1 MTAAAG
7 ELGGAGPMIAV
18 VIDDADI
25 GAAITADLE
34 RRYAPD
40 FGVVQLSSA
49 AADTELAAF
58 DRLAAVISTVE
69 LESSSGVELLRA
81 VRRTHPDAR
90 RVLLVD
96 RGQWTSHPVRRAMVL
111 GDVDGYLF
119 VPWMPR
125 EQWLYLPMAE
135 YLADWSRTQR
145 PEMAAV
151 VIVGRRWDDRSHA
164 LRDMLSRATVP
175 YAFYEPDSDEGRAA
189 LAQMGLDGSVLPAV
203 RFHSGQV
210 AAAPDDITVAE
221 ALGFRASDPGL
232 ACDVAIV
239 GAGPAGLSAA
249 VYAGSEGLST
259 LVIDPSVPGGQAGT
273 SSRIRNYLG
282 FPRGLSGGEL
292 TNRATEQAWLFGAEF
307 LLARRV
313 RGLQRVDD
321 AYTLHLSDGTD
332 ISARAVILA
341 TGVDWRRLGV
351 ESVERF
357 LGAGVF
363 YGAAGAEAEALRGEH
378 VYVVGGGN
386 SAGQAAVHLARHA
399 ASVTILIRSRSLAA
413 SMSDYLI
420 SQLDA
425 IDNVTIRTTTE
436 VTAASGDTRLEQ
448 LVLRDARFRCRGDG
462 RRRRPFRDDRGNSVH
477 RLASAGGGARQ
488 PRLHRHRRRHLVLPS
503 RPSAPL
509 PGNQPAG
516 CVRRRGRKARRDPAR
531 GPVGRVR
538 RNRDHPRAPVPDD
551 PILRTSS
558 RRRTPRTALGPDGR
572 QPILNNSGTSTE
584 PRGRA
589 APAIEHPGTESPPAK
604 SHKDVVAPSSARS
617 WTATATPAAGACP
630 RSQCKTTPPRRI
642 HGAGLAAK

>member
-1 MTAAAG
+1 MVGLSVSRSHDEEPSMTEAAG
-7 ELGGAGPMIAV
+7 ELGGSVPVIAV
-18 VIDDADI
+18 VVDDADI

-49 AADTELAAF
+49 AADTGLAAF
-58 DRLAAVISTVE
+58 DRLAAVISTVD
-69 LESSSGVELLRA
+69 LENSSGVELLRV

-119 VPWMPR
+119 VPWVPR

-151 VIVGRRWDDRSHA
+151 VIVGRQWEDRSHA
-164 LRDMLSRATVP
+164 LRDILSRATVP
-175 YAFYEPDSDEGRAA
+175 YVFHEPDSDEGRTA
-189 LAQMGLDGSVLPAV
+189 LAAMGLDGSVLPAV

-313 RGLQRVDD
+313 RALQRTSD
-321 AYTLHLSDGTD
+321 AYTLHLSDGTEV
-332 ISARAVILA
+332 SARAVILA

-399 ASVTILIRSRSLAA
+399 ATVTILIRSRALAA

-448 LVLRDARFRCRGDG
+448 LVLRDRETGTEGTVDAGGLFVMIGGTPYTDWL
-462 RRRRPFRDDRGNSVH
+462 PAEVERDDHGYIVT
-477 RLASAGGGARQ
+477 GGDTSSFPLDR
-488 PRLHRHRRRHLVLPS
+488 
-503 RPSAPL
+503 APL
-509 PGNQPAG
+509 FLETSLPGVFAVG
-516 CVRRRGRKARRDPAR
+516 DARHGATRR
-531 GPVGRVR
+531 
-538 RNRDHPRAPVPDD
+538 
-551 PILRTSS
+551 
-558 RRRTPRTALGPDGR
+558 
-572 QPILNNSGTSTE
+572 
-584 PRGRA
+584 
-589 APAIEHPGTESPPAK
+589 
-604 SHKDVVAPSSARS
+604 VAPSVGS
-617 WTATATPAAGACP
+617 GAIAIALVHQYLTP
-630 RSQCKTTPPRRI
+630 RS
-642 HGAGLAAK
+642 